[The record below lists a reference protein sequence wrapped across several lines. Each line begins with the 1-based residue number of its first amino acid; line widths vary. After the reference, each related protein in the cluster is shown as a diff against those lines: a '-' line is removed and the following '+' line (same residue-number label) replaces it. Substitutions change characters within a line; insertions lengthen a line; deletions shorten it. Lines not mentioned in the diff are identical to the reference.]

1 MLGLPLARRPLPA
14 SPTPTP
20 TLTPTPTQVFPFF
33 ELRSAAL
40 DLRDGTPFSRVAVLG
55 LGLG

>member
-1 MLGLPLARRPLPA
+1 MCIRGAEERERSDLGYRWLEDEE
-14 SPTPTP
+14 
-20 TLTPTPTQVFPFF
+20 VFPFF